1 MASSLGA
8 VVFENGTKDALRRR
22 PNFPGEQKN
31 KSVNVSSGAHQDAL
45 RKVVFAAREISLH
58 SEKELFTH
66 LD

>member
-45 RKVVFAAREISLH
+45 RKVVFAAR
-58 SEKELFTH
+58 
-66 LD
+66 